1 MSEDP
6 RDKWDRIYRERG
18 DEVPLPAQVLVEFAH
33 LLPARGRALEI
44 ACGLGGNALF
54 LAERGLETEAWDLS
68 AVAVQRLQ
76 ARAAGLPL
84 VGAVRDVTAQPPP
97 ADRYDVIAVSHFLE
111 RGLAPALVR
120 ALRPGGLL
128 YYQTFTRE
136 AVSAG
141 GPSNPAFRLTPNELL
156 DLFGEL
162 RLVAYREEGR
172 LGDLSQ
178 GFRDEA
184 WLVGLKT

>member
-1 MSEDP
+1 M
-6 RDKWDRIYRERG
+6 
-18 DEVPLPAQVLVEFAH
+18 
-33 LLPARGRALEI
+33 
-44 ACGLGGNALF
+44 
-54 LAERGLETEAWDLS
+54 
-68 AVAVQRLQ
+68 
-76 ARAAGLPL
+76 
-84 VGAVRDVTAQPPP
+84 
-97 ADRYDVIAVSHFLE
+97 
-111 RGLAPALVR
+111 
-120 ALRPGGLL
+120 L